1 MCPLS
6 KKYYDDCSN
15 VLASLIV
22 RAVFPR
28 FAHPS
33 AALSKLG
40 TGPSSVALRAAVSS
54 VAGLPARSNLT
65 RTQSSNPSTPAG
77 DITKAVLAHTASNSN
92 GNLAKAGNREELRC
106 VVAVFR
112 HGDRTPKQKLKMVS
126 RHPLFCGMLT

>member
-40 TGPSSVALRAAVSS
+40 SSSLQSAASRASGMSSRPSLRRGSGADGGSS
-54 VAGLPARSNLT
+54 PHGIGAGEPTRSSGSAEDLARL
-65 RTQSSNPSTPAG
+65 G
-77 DITKAVLAHTASNSN
+77 GK
-92 GNLAKAGNREELRC
+92 EELRC